1 MAPTVKSGFFSFSN
15 QFFVGAGENL
25 DENGV
30 ETVDPDAATFDL
42 ALLSS
47 CNHTIITRDNVM
59 TTFYGRN
66 EALSPIKQLGCQ

>member
-1 MAPTVKSGFFSFSN
+1 LVRSIPRNGADRKKVDFSSFSN

-47 CNHTIITRDNVM
+47 CNHTIITRDQCYDN
-59 TTFYGRN
+59 FLRPY
-66 EALSPIKQLGCQ
+66 